1 MKRLSTPG
9 LNLDTIISSVNS
21 CTSKLVV
28 NVFVKS
34 CNDYIDVKID
44 TGAEVNVMPIEVVK
58 ALGVKSLKSTKQV
71 LTGYSGDAIPLL
83 GRVDL

>member
-1 MKRLSTPG
+1 MLALTMKRLSTPG

-44 TGAEVNVMPIEVVK
+44 THTGAEVDC
-58 ALGVKSLKSTKQV
+58 
-71 LTGYSGDAIPLL
+71 DAH
-83 GRVDL
+83 